1 MNLKFGTDGIRG
13 PVETKVTPEA
23 CLRIGHAAGI
33 VFKENAPTSP
43 SKAARVILKNI
54 RKKNRRILI
63 GYDAHFYDIASRLFP
78 KNFFKIIWILP
89 FMREL
94 LKFKKDNHDKDT

>member
-33 VFKENAPTSP
+33 VFKELGWDT
-43 SKAARVILKNI
+43 V
-54 RKKNRRILI
+54 LI
-63 GYDAHFYDIASRLFP
+63 G
-78 KNFFKIIWILP
+78 
-89 FMREL
+89 
-94 LKFKKDNHDKDT
+94 KDTRVSGYMLEAALQAGFFICWDECKAFGPSANTWRCIFNEIF